1 MAFESAQRSSR
12 NRSSHSTTTKASQH
26 DPYAGDSPPRTPPSR
41 SAPYRSPQSERTLQ
55 PSTRETFLDDI
66 GPTENARGNDSG
78 DEPDPHDLALSPKH
92 VTRTSIVDNM
102 LLSLDQFAA
111 ARSSFLDD
119 FGSAADSDPY
129 ELGFRYSTP
138 RRGRGHTFSSSLSSD
153 VEDDNS
159 GRYSGQSPRGHRSN
173 SSSTFQPSLQ
183 RITSVGSRDGLG
195 IRSKLAS
202 GSAERSQGGRSF
214 FGRRGSNSS
223 ASSSVDFGQMN
234 PGAERRSASF
244 DYGSRRPF
252 FPYSGSMAGQDMVP
266 DDIDAAPMPTVPAGP
281 RSTGDY
287 AGVHNFPPPPA
298 PALSRRNSNRSA
310 RSTQTRRGRSETL
323 GHASVKGNDGDS
335 KNFRESG
342 RGLQPPMPPSYAA
355 DPCAPSPT
363 IGFNKPILPQV
374 DSPPGK
380 ERPGF
385 FRRVF
390 GSSKSSSPAQADY
403 HHPVGESPYSRE
415 DENNVTPKSGKQT
428 AGSGTPNRDSLPV
441 VNKKPSFFRRRK
453 KSVADNNV
461 PPPIVLPQQT
471 GSKPLDQF
479 RPEPSPVASL
489 RSVMKPYL
497 GSVMSPIFPPDSK
510 DYPGRDISA
519 DQANDD
525 MSGGER
531 AQDLPSSPPEE
542 YSSRPPHEQRRESA
556 PARNGVLRPK
566 YSLNLNV
573 DHNDSF
579 LADSSKNEG
588 PNGKS
593 SHKASSSRLSIDR
606 SRRPRTSPE
615 APGLTQ
621 KMSLDES
628 RESFANSDLP
638 RIDERD
644 SRTGLPS
651 PDGDKSSSGVP
662 DGQIRRGSAPAG
674 SSKDGL
680 APKDKAD
687 PDGKGWLDSAIS
699 EEHPD
704 ESSKASVPI
713 EGPPESPR
721 ASNSDVSHY
730 HTASNTPVIPTE
742 DPKSKPN
749 TDSSEAAEP
758 NIDSVTDEVED
769 RPSEADREQARK
781 IFEGEVQFIG
791 KEPAAA
797 WLGNPDCAMVRKA
810 YMEFFDWSNM
820 NILAALRSLCTRLA
834 LKGETQQVDRVLDAF
849 STRWCECN
857 PNHGFKATG
866 E

>member
-153 VEDDNS
+153 VEDDSS

-173 SSSTFQPSLQ
+173 SSATFQPSLQ

-195 IRSKLAS
+195 IRSQLAS

-214 FGRRGSNSS
+214 LGRRGSNSS

-244 DYGSRRPF
+244 DYGSRGPF
-252 FPYSGSMAGQDMVP
+252 FPYSGSMAGQDTVP

-298 PALSRRNSNRSA
+298 PALSRRNSNKSA

-323 GHASVKGNDGDS
+323 GHASIKGNDGDS

-510 DYPGRDISA
+510 DYPGRDTSA

-531 AQDLPSSPPEE
+531 AQDLPGSPTEE
-542 YSSRPPHEQRRESA
+542 YSSRPPHGQRRESA

-566 YSLNLNV
+566 YSLNLDV
-573 DHNDSF
+573 DHSDSF

-606 SRRPRTSPE
+606 SRRPKTSPE
-615 APGLTQ
+615 APASRKRCRWTSPGSLSQTAIFRALTRGTRGQACHRRTGTNPRAAFRTGRFEGAPLLLDRPGTDSPRRTRRTRTEKAGLIQ
-621 KMSLDES
+621 PSLKSIPMSRARHLCQS
-628 RESFANSDLP
+628 KAPLSLPGP
-638 RIDERD
+638 RIPMCHTIIRHLTLLSFLLRIR
-644 SRTGLPS
+644 SRNQTRIRAKLQS
-651 PDGDKSSSGVP
+651 PT
-662 DGQIRRGSAPAG
+662 
-674 SSKDGL
+674 L
-680 APKDKAD
+680 T
-687 PDGKGWLDSAIS
+687 L
-699 EEHPD
+699 
-704 ESSKASVPI
+704 
-713 EGPPESPR
+713 SP
-721 ASNSDVSHY
+721 
-730 HTASNTPVIPTE
+730 
-742 DPKSKPN
+742 
-749 TDSSEAAEP
+749 
-758 NIDSVTDEVED
+758 
-769 RPSEADREQARK
+769 
-781 IFEGEVQFIG
+781 
-791 KEPAAA
+791 
-797 WLGNPDCAMVRKA
+797 
-810 YMEFFDWSNM
+810 
-820 NILAALRSLCTRLA
+820 TRLR
-834 LKGETQQVDRVLDAF
+834 TDQVRQTESKLGRFSRVKCSL
-849 STRWCECN
+849 
-857 PNHGFKATG
+857 
-866 E
+866 